1 MIIGVIGYGV
11 VGTATAEL
19 LRRLGHT
26 VRVRDTNAHRM
37 KIARSEGFG
46 EIDEEEPVEV
56 LFICVPERHVRDA
69 LYSAPD
75 SPTTA
80 VRSTVPPGTTEFLS
94 RELGRPL
101 LFLPETLREATAL
114 WDALNPALILIG
126 CPDKEQGER
135 LAELFAPLM
144 APVVLVPPS
153 TAEMVKLTLNAY
165 LHTLIS
171 FWNEIQLICDLT
183 ALQSHIV
190 GKLCSQDPRVSSY
203 GAAMHGRPAGGTC
216 LPKDMAQ
223 LIGFAESKG
232 YEPQLLGAVRDM
244 NVRIEGHRDEVTNN
258 GHRPHSSPGSLP
270 KLQLAPVS
278 EAR

>member
-1 MIIGVIGYGV
+1 MVIGIIGYGV

-26 VRVRDTNAHRM
+26 VRVRDTDAGRM
-37 KIARSEGFG
+37 KMARSEGFG
-46 EIDEEEPVEV
+46 EIGQGEQVEV

-69 LYSAPD
+69 LCSAPD
-75 SPTTA
+75 SPTTI
-80 VRSTVPPGTTEFLS
+80 VRSTVPPGTTESLS

-101 LFLPETLREATAL
+101 VFMPETLREATAL

-126 CPDKEQGER
+126 CPNKEQGER

-144 APVVLVPPS
+144 APIALIPPA

-171 FWNEIQLICDLT
+171 FWNEIQLICELT
-183 ALQSHIV
+183 GLQSHIV

-216 LPKDMAQ
+216 LPKDIAQ
-223 LIGFAESKG
+223 LIGFAEAKG
-232 YEPQLLGAVRDM
+232 YEPQLLEAVRDM
-244 NVRIEGHRDEVTNN
+244 NVRIEGHRDEVTDN
-258 GHRPHSSPGSLP
+258 GNRPHGRPGMLP

-278 EAR
+278 EG